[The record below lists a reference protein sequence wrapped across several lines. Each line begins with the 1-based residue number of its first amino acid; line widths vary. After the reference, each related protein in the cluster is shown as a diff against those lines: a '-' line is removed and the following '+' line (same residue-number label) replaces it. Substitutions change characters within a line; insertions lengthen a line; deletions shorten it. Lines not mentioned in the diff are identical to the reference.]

1 MLEVVFSDS
10 AAGGLTVAQSFGRGP
25 YPGGVT
31 AVILS
36 DSRESITSAQRRAAQ
51 RQAQEQA
58 RREWEEAVPLGGQ
71 REDIFGFSL
80 GLSMGDV
87 SGGAF
92 GPRREQA
99 LQALFSFDPHLNAAE
114 HLQRNLERWERLQA
128 RCAAGEPLRIW
139 YSREPEELCGLCWLL
154 SQLPAGAGPVYGV
167 CLPQMEETGSVLVR
181 HNGWGDIAPGQWSRY
196 LSRQQRLSPAFVCAC
211 STTWR
216 QLQQENAPLRAMLNG
231 QLVSMPET
239 LYDSFLLRQ
248 LDAMPSVFPMAQ
260 LIGRVLGKCQLAI
273 SDSWLAL
280 RIDKLI
286 ASGVLEVIQHDP
298 QGGYRRTLRK
308 TESA

>member
-10 AAGGLTVAQSFGRGP
+10 AAGSLTVAQTFGEGH
-25 YPGGVT
+25 YSGGVT

-36 DSRESITSAQRRAAQ
+36 DAGEKITGAQRRAAQ
-51 RQAQEQA
+51 RQAQQRQ
-58 RREWEEAVPLGGQ
+58 RREWEEAQPLGGR

-80 GLSMGDV
+80 GLSMGDI

-99 LQALFSFDPHLNAAE
+99 LQALFSFDPHLSAAK
-114 HLQRNLERWERLQA
+114 HLQRNLEKWEHLQD
-128 RCAAGEPLRIW
+128 RYAAGEPLRIW

-154 SQLPAGAGPVYGV
+154 AQLPSGSGSVYGV

-181 HNGWGDIAPGQWSRY
+181 HNGWGDIGPGQWGQY
-196 LSRQQRLSPAFVCAC
+196 LSRQQRLSPAFFCAC

-231 QLVSMPET
+231 QLVCMPET
-239 LYDSFLLRQ
+239 LYDPFLLRE
-248 LDAMPSVFPMAQ
+248 LDAMPSVFPMAH

-286 ASGVLEVIQHDP
+286 ASGALEVIQPDP
-298 QGGYRRTLRK
+298 QGGYRRTLK
-308 TESA
+308 KVTSI